1 MCSATYSVLLF
12 SHAEDLD
19 PEEGEGDVD
28 SQLSGQQGGET
39 FFFFFSSTCLWFN
52 PNSSHI
58 LELLQGAEKGELT
71 ILEIP
76 SFALL
81 SNLWEDSAAAAEEE
95 LLLAGQLN

>member
-1 MCSATYSVLLF
+1 M
-12 SHAEDLD
+12 D

-28 SQLSGQQGGET
+28 SQLSGQQGGEA
-39 FFFFFSSTCLWFN
+39 FQ
-52 PNSSHI
+52 PHSSHI

-95 LLLAGQLN
+95 VLLAGQLN